1 MATTNQVYVGIA
13 RDSRYNWEFNNP
25 VIPYNVLC
33 IEDEGKMKVGS
44 KDLKKY
50 NELPY
55 LFLNSDE
62 YVKLINNLIASN
74 LTKENSGV
82 AASLVNAETL
92 ARQNADAVLQ
102 NQIIGAT
109 SGFLGSIPFN
119 SSAPTPGKNGE
130 YSFSSGGVTG
140 SWFGGI
146 TVKSGDRLS
155 VIFLNHGYTYTLI
168 DVSDKVSTLPQILTE
183 PQKTQVLNNLGAVPL
198 SSTFKL
204 YAEQISIK
212 TTGSFNSDSTNSSII
227 SVSASTYHTNIINC
241 ISNQKFVIQ
250 GITAPTIALGVIVK
264 YFGADTNHVSHFGSS
279 VLTAITGGYLLA
291 IPSDS
296 MITNFGF
303 NFNVADLLTVSIKEG
318 ETVEEVNQITIN
330 DSALPTPLKSANVNP
345 KLDAIAGLITTQSS
359 QQIILNEVSSKFA
372 SHAEQIS
379 SKTTGSFNSASTNSS
394 TISVSA
400 STYHTNI
407 INCIQNQKFVIQG
420 ITAPTIA
427 LGVIVKYF
435 GADTNHVS
443 HFGSSVL
450 TAITGGYLLT
460 IPSDSTITNFGF
472 NFNVA
477 DLLTVSIKA
486 GETVEELNQIIIQD
500 SALPTPLKSA
510 NINPK
515 LDAIAGIIAIQ
526 AVQQVT
532 LNDVSSKFASHAEQ
546 ISSKTTGAYPT
557 TTTNSSTISVSA
569 STYHTNIINCIPNQK
584 YVIQGITSPTIALSI
599 IVKYFSADTNH
610 VSHFGSSVLTAITGG
625 YLLTIPSDSTITNFG
640 FNFNVADLLTVSIKA
655 GETVLEVNQNTIND
669 SALPTPLKS
678 ANINSKLDAIAGLI
692 TTQSSQQII
701 LNEVSSKFASH
712 AEQISSK
719 TTGAYPTTT
728 TNSSTISV
736 SASTY
741 HANII
746 NCIPNQKF
754 VIQGITAPTIALS
767 IIVKY
772 FSADTNHVSHFGSS
786 VLTAITGGYLLT
798 IPSDSTITN
807 FGFNFNVADLS
818 TVSIKAGETVE
829 EVNQITIQDSAL
841 PTYLKSE
848 NIIAI
853 TNSNSSLIINSNIQQ
868 LYERGLQPKTYTSKK
883 VGLIVAGQSNTEGR
897 VLAANFPLTYVD
909 DLGVITNYLDGN
921 NQIPLSKYCKS
932 NVNGIT
938 SLYTKPSLWAYD
950 GIVLSK
956 LCHKLNDTVYMLN
969 YSMGGTAISTS
980 GTDGGG
986 FWTPRFENIDSYN
999 ISKPDNNVKLCALFE
1014 QQIRTARSI
1023 DANFEI
1029 KAFLWHQGE
1038 GDSTITTAEND
1049 YYKNLSEV
1057 IAYVR
1062 GVVGNPILPV
1072 IFGTISHNRTYS
1084 TIVEAAFHKIDDED
1098 PFVHLVDMSAATLLD
1113 AFHFDATWSEYLG
1126 NEMYKIIRD
1135 SVLKL

>member
-655 GETVLEVNQNTIND
+655 GETV
-669 SALPTPLKS
+669 
-678 ANINSKLDAIAGLI
+678 
-692 TTQSSQQII
+692 
-701 LNEVSSKFASH
+701 
-712 AEQISSK
+712 
-719 TTGAYPTTT
+719 
-728 TNSSTISV
+728 
-736 SASTY
+736 
-741 HANII
+741 
-746 NCIPNQKF
+746 
-754 VIQGITAPTIALS
+754 
-767 IIVKY
+767 
-772 FSADTNHVSHFGSS
+772 
-786 VLTAITGGYLLT
+786 
-798 IPSDSTITN
+798 
-807 FGFNFNVADLS
+807 
-818 TVSIKAGETVE
+818 E